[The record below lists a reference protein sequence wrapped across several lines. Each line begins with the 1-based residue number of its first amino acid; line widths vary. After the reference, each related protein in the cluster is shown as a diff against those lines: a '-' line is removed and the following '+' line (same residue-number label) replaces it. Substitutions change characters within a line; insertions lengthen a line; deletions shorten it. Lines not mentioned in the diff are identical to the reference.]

1 MHTHAER
8 GDDQAAATVLRATGP
23 ASSRLKP
30 VPLKATR
37 TLVGPASGDAERHRM
52 HTHAE
57 RGDDQAST
65 TVLRATGPAS
75 SRLKPVPLKATRT
88 LVGPASAGK
97 LLLLIF
103 IQKESRRHQSRLG
116 CRLNGGLVEWA
127 EPHGCG
133 ESAVR
138 TWMSVRRGPTERGR
152 SEGTPTK
159 EGPNREQAPLVTWG
173 AFPSNSPKAKPKAVR
188 PKLLIFT
195 AQAQRNTSPATRC
208 PNMSQHRKQIQPPC
222 R

>member
-8 GDDQAAATVLRATGP
+8 GDDQAATTVLRATGP

-52 HTHAE
+52 HTHEE
-57 RGDDQAST
+57 RGDDQAAA

-75 SRLKPVPLKATRT
+75 SRLKATRT
-88 LVGPASAGK
+88 PVGPASAGK
-97 LLLLIF
+97 LLICFKSAFLIF
-103 IQKESRRHQSRLG
+103 VHKKSRHRQTRLG

-133 ESAVR
+133 ESCPPP
-138 TWMSVRRGPTERGR
+138 WMADGSGPTERGR

-159 EGPNREQAPLVTWG
+159 EGPNQEHKPLVTWG
-173 AFPSNSPKAKPKAVR
+173 FIK
-188 PKLLIFT
+188 
-195 AQAQRNTSPATRC
+195 
-208 PNMSQHRKQIQPPC
+208 
-222 R
+222 

>member
-8 GDDQAAATVLRATGP
+8 GDDQAAATVLRATGQ

-30 VPLKATR
+30 VLLKATR
-37 TLVGPASGDAERHRM
+37 TP
-52 HTHAE
+52 
-57 RGDDQAST
+57 
-65 TVLRATGPAS
+65 
-75 SRLKPVPLKATRT
+75 
-88 LVGPASAGK
+88 VGPASAGK
-97 LLLLIF
+97 LLLLIC
-103 IQKESRRHQSRLG
+103 IHKESKRHQTRLW
-116 CRLNGGLVEWA
+116 CRLNGGLVEWV

-133 ESAVR
+133 ESCPPP
-138 TWMSVRRGPTERGR
+138 WMADGSGPTARGR

-159 EGPNREQAPLVTWG
+159 EGPNREQALLVTFSWSG
-173 AFPSNSPKAKPKAVR
+173 SRLFKSNSPKAKPEAVR

-195 AQAQRNTSPATRC
+195 TQTQRNTSPATRC